1 MPLRPPPLQVR
12 TLAPLS
18 SLGSSSPLTELYAS
32 CNKIATIEGLE
43 RLAHLHI
50 LELGGNR
57 VRVLEG
63 ACKGGA
69 GQPCLLTVRRCLE
82 PLSAHSLTCAA
93 RMQLLTPCV

>member
-63 ACKGGA
+63 ACEEERPDLPA
-69 GQPCLLTVRRCLE
+69 HCL
-82 PLSAHSLTCAA
+82 
-93 RMQLLTPCV
+93 